1 MIVLLCYC
9 VADCGYPTL
18 QLQVDSPPAVMG
30 YNDSAREGTTITFS
44 CSPGMILTGP
54 NTTICMDNGQW
65 EPDPSQ
71 VKCLK
76 G

>member
-1 MIVLLCYC
+1 MTYCYC
-9 VADCGYPTL
+9 TARCGYPNL
-18 QLQVDSPPAVMG
+18 QADSPIVVMG
-30 YNDSAREGTTITFS
+30 YSDPAREGTSITFS

-54 NTTICMDNGQW
+54 NTTTCMDNGQW

-71 VKCLK
+71 AKCK